1 MPDRRLHRTMEFSWQ
16 SSESAQT
23 ATIDHDVGTS
33 MSTMVLYGIL
43 ATWCSSLALMAYLM
57 RPLPHHDVDTISHAP
72 IETRSQTQ
80 PIVVT
85 PIAIG

>member
-1 MPDRRLHRTMEFSWQ
+1 LDWPIPDRRLHRTMEFSWQ

-57 RPLPHHDVDTISHAP
+57 RPLPHQDVD
-72 IETRSQTQ
+72 
-80 PIVVT
+80 
-85 PIAIG
+85 

>member
-1 MPDRRLHRTMEFSWQ
+1 MRQVGPAIFARPGCQKELGLDWPIPDRRLHRTMEFSWQ

-57 RPLPHHDVDTISHAP
+57 RPLPHQDVD
-72 IETRSQTQ
+72 
-80 PIVVT
+80 
-85 PIAIG
+85 